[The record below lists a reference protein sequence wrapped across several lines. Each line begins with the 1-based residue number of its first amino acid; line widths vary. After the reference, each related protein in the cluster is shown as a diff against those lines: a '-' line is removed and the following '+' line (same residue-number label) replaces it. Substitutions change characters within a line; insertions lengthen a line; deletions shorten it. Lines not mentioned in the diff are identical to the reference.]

1 MDIKVL
7 NEKNNPVLNRREIA
21 FKVIHDEATPSR
33 KESIV
38 ERLAATQNSKVGL
51 VYVDSLKTEFGKR
64 ETIGYAKIYETEE
77 RAKQIERAHI
87 IRKHLCQARRSRSGG
102 ELNGSQEGC
111 KKGRRGPK
119 GVSRYYE
126 LSGTPSSP
134 KPVCPRC
141 GNGVFLAAHADR
153 QSCGKCGIHR
163 VQEID

>member
-21 FKVIHDEATPSR
+21 FKVIHEEATPSR
-33 KESIV
+33 KSIV

-87 IRKHLCQARRSRSGG
+87 IER
-102 ELNGSQEGC
+102 N
-111 KKGRRGPK
+111 
-119 GVSRYYE
+119 
-126 LSGTPSSP
+126 TIT
-134 KPVCPRC
+134 KPEE
-141 GNGVFLAAHADR
+141 AAPEA
-153 QSCGKCGIHR
+153 S
-163 VQEID
+163 